1 MNLDNLHDSTATSSD
16 RGLRANPTSGA
27 EGSLSTERRPVTT
40 TEKTTEGVLST
51 AESLEV
57 QIASTATT
65 PLERIT
71 KPEAKVY
78 CRQCKDGLGSEEELH
93 THWLA
98 THPDE
103 LYQINQYLREVEARL
118 QTWEI
123 EVDETEGKMIERRH
137 LAVSRQVL

>member
-40 TEKTTEGVLST
+40 TEKTTEGV
-51 AESLEV
+51 
-57 QIASTATT
+57 
-65 PLERIT
+65 
-71 KPEAKVY
+71 PEAKVY

-118 QTWEI
+118 QTWES